1 MTVWWTQIWIT
12 IRVRFVGV
20 LFFWFGLFKMFSLN
34 IDQSIDQTVKM
45 KYVIE
50 DATFLLQAP
59 SPLNPAEAT
68 GISSLGILSERV
80 FRH

>member
-1 MTVWWTQIWIT
+1 MTVWWTQILIT